1 MGSFALI
8 LPNMLRYKYWRE
20 DHQYIGSPLYIW
32 FIGMFLFLDGSY
44 GFVLWYVRR
53 HERQMADAE
62 KAKTR

>member
-20 DHQYIGSPLYIW
+20 DHQYIGSPIYVW
-32 FIGMFLFLDGSY
+32 FIGMFLFLDGGY

-53 HERQMADAE
+53 HERQVAEAE

>member
-8 LPNMLRYKYWRE
+8 LPNMLRYKYWGE
-20 DHQYIGSPLYIW
+20 DHQYIGSPIYQW

-53 HERQMADAE
+53 HEGRLAAAGNA
-62 KAKTR
+62 KAK